1 MNGQTDFVDSF
12 TESQK
17 RELLEGMNEADAG
30 EVVDFECF
38 MKKHRGKPY
47 QEAEKAGIHD
57 VEFSF
62 GYFFA
67 VEFKRMT
74 SSEKSSPKSS
84 LKGSLKIISKEL
96 NESQLAL
103 FNLISDN
110 PGIRTNMI
118 SELLSRSVNTLE
130 KQIKILISKE
140 LIERKGGKKTGGYFI
155 KNNNNTDIKETIVA
169 D

>member
-1 MNGQTDFVDSF
+1 MNSQTDFVDSL

-17 RELLEGMNEADAG
+17 REILEGIIEADTG

-38 MKKHRGKPY
+38 MKKHRSNPY
-47 QEAEKAGIHD
+47 KEAGKAGIHN

-67 VEFKRMT
+67 IEFKRI
-74 SSEKSSPKSS
+74 KSSVKSS
-84 LKGSLKIISKEL
+84 VEIISKQL
-96 NESQLAL
+96 TDSQLEL
-103 FNLISDN
+103 LNLISDS

-118 SELLSRSVNTLE
+118 SNFLSRPVNTLE

-140 LIERKGGKKTGGYFI
+140 LIERRGGKKTGGYFI
-155 KNNNNTDIKETIVA
+155 KGNNYPNFEKTNLGD
-169 D
+169 